1 VVGAVAGVVVAGVV
15 VGVVVGQPI
24 ATRLRANNNAN
35 GINNNF
41 FFNSPTPLLDFY
53 SSTSLIFYHHLP
65 YFLGCSSIFCAPPL
79 AAMALHPD
87 FPYVESEC
95 SQVHLKYNVQS
106 LICQYLENLCFLMS
120 YECSCCY

>member
-1 VVGAVAGVVVAGVV
+1 VVGGVVVGGVVVGGVVVAGVVVGGVVVAGVV

-41 FFNSPTPLLDFY
+41 FFNSLTPLLDFY

-87 FPYVESEC
+87 FEPWRDKSDHPAFRRC
-95 SQVHLKYNVQS
+95 RQP
-106 LICQYLENLCFLMS
+106 IP
-120 YECSCCY
+120 